1 MTNLQ
6 VLKLIRDARVA
17 KNGERQLLDALA
29 LRCNPKLHYV
39 TLTSYKQLASDTLLS
54 IPTLQQA
61 AQELQRADFIR
72 RFTGPRTGW
81 ESPED
86 APTIRIHI
94 NIRLLT
100 EKADAVRSAE
110 AIRRTEV
117 EHMPANPFPFP
128 NESTGLPG

>member
-6 VLKLIRDARVA
+6 VLELIRDARVV

-29 LRCNPKLHYV
+29 LRCDTKLRYA

-54 IPTLQQA
+54 IPTLKQA
-61 AQELQRADFIR
+61 ARELERANLIR
-72 RFTGPRTGW
+72 RSTAPRTGW
-81 ESPED
+81 ENPED

-100 EKADAVRSAE
+100 EKADAIRSAE
-110 AIRRTEV
+110 AIRKAEV
-117 EHMPANPFPFP
+117 EHMFENPFPFP
-128 NESTGLPG
+128 NESTGLPA